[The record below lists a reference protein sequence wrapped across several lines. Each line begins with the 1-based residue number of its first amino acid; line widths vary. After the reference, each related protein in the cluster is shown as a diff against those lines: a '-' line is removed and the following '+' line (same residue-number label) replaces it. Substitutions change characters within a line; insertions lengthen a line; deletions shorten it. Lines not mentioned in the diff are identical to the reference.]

1 MQSDFKTLPYPG
13 LRAFKRDE
21 SLLFFGRESCVDS
34 MIERL
39 ARGRFLA
46 VLGASGSGKSSLV
59 RTGLFEGLE
68 LGFYAR
74 AGARWTIIETRPGGA
89 PMANLAFAL
98 AGAKSAEPNPQPAA
112 MVQALLERGPRG
124 LIEWAQGGVLKPS
137 ENILI
142 CIDQFEE
149 LFRYGDYAAREEAE
163 AFVAVLL
170 ESARSPDV
178 PIHIVVTMRSEYLGA
193 CALMPGLAEQ
203 MNAGFYLTPRMTRD
217 ECRRAIEGPA
227 AILGFEI
234 EPSLVN
240 QILNDMASFAPWE
253 EETSAA
259 RGQIMSRRADQLPL
273 MQHLLNQLWL
283 LANMNRQSDHL
294 CLTLQDYTDVGGL
307 SGALDQHGGNIM
319 ASLAHEDRAFVP
331 MAFRTLVSG
340 QDATNAVRRPCKLS
354 ELQTEGEERK
364 AGGRAAVLR
373 VIEAFR
379 ANGCNFIQPP
389 PEYPLNSDTL
399 IDISHESLIRQW
411 SSLTEWVSDEARS
424 EANWRRLL
432 VGAER
437 HASGVGELLSGLD
450 LASLEQWWEAE
461 YPTKAWAERN
471 GSNYDLAASFLKASR
486 SARDEADMQRTVQTK
501 RERRRLIATLAAV
514 SIALVFALGAIFV
527 GLKSGFNL
535 KVAEDKLMAAQV
547 NLDKAITASSYADK
561 ATAAARNDLAQTQR
575 ETDALIR
582 EQAKLKTERDQLNQQ
597 QVRLKQAMEIQLNRT
612 REAEE
617 SEKITRSIIGA
628 SQNLT
633 NLARYCRGHR
643 NEPACQ
649 ILLLDRDDQL
659 RSGTP

>member
-1 MQSDFKTLPYPG
+1 MESDFKTLPYPG
-13 LRAFKRDE
+13 LRAFKREE

-89 PMANLAFAL
+89 PMANLAVAL

-124 LIEWAQGGVLKPS
+124 LIEWAQGGVLKS
-137 ENILI
+137 GENILI

-163 AFVAVLL
+163 ALVALLL

-193 CALMPGLAEQ
+193 CALIPGLAEQ
-203 MNAGFYLTPRMTRD
+203 MNAGFYLTPRMTRE

-240 QILNDMASFAPWE
+240 EILNDMASFAPWE

-283 LANMNRQSDHL
+283 RAEMHKQSDQL
-294 CLTLQDYTDVGGL
+294 CLTLQDYTGVGGL

-319 ASLAHEDRAFVP
+319 ASLAPEDRAFVP
-331 MAFRTLVSG
+331 MVFRTLVSG
-340 QDATNAVRRPCKLS
+340 QDATNAVRRPCQLS
-354 ELQTEGEERK
+354 ELQAEAEERK

-373 VIEAFR
+373 VVEAFR

-389 PEYPLNSDTL
+389 PEYPINSETP

-411 SSLTEWVSDEARS
+411 SLLTEWVSDEARS

-437 HASGVGELLSGLD
+437 HSSGVGELLSGLD
-450 LASLEQWWEAE
+450 LASLDQWWETE
-461 YPTKAWAERN
+461 HPTKAWATRN
-471 GSNYDLAASFLKASR
+471 GGNYDLAASFLKASR

-514 SIALVFALGAIFV
+514 STTLMLALGTIIV
-527 GLKSGFNL
+527 GVSAGFNL
-535 KVAEDKLMAAQV
+535 KSLQDNLKAAEVKLDEANAA
-547 NLDKAITASSYADK
+547 KSYADK
-561 ATAAARNDLAQTQR
+561 AAAAAKYDLALTQR
-575 ETDALIR
+575 ETDALKR
-582 EQAKLKTERDQLNQQ
+582 EQVNSRRERDQLNEQQ
-597 QVRLKQAMEIQLNRT
+597 MLLKEEMKAQLRRNK
-612 REAEE
+612 EAEYDAE
-617 SEKITRSIIGA
+617 VARSIVGY
-628 SQNLT
+628 SRNLR
-633 NLARYCRGHR
+633 NVFRYCKGKS
-643 NEPACQ
+643 NEDACK
-649 ILLLDRDDQL
+649 ILLRSSDDQPL
-659 RSGTP
+659 AGNP